1 MRTIKIVL
9 VEDGMR
15 KLFGSGIL
23 MALFLMI
30 IPSIGVAQD
39 PSEEGPVEKW
49 KAKTTDKLET
59 ACRTEL
65 ETYCLKV
72 VPGNKRGLACI
83 YAHSDKLSHPCEMA
97 LYEAAGELQNAMT
110 NLEAFARSCND
121 DMKKLCSS
129 VEPGKGRILACLGDH
144 RQEVSERC
152 NEFLDRAEGD
162 LGETKDL
169 DYQYHTA
176 SIN

>member
-1 MRTIKIVL
+1 MKNI
-9 VEDGMR
+9 
-15 KLFGSGIL
+15 FGGAIL
-23 MALFLMI
+23 IALFCVMI
-30 IPSIGVAQD
+30 PAAFTAEGQQTA
-39 PSEEGPVEKW
+39 EGPVEKW
-49 KAKTTDKLET
+49 KAKATDKLET

-110 NLEAFARSCND
+110 NLEAFARSCHE
-121 DMKKLCSS
+121 DMEKFCSS
-129 VEPGKGRILACLGDH
+129 VEPGKGRILACLADNH
-144 RQEVSERC
+144 QEVSERC
-152 NEFLDRAEGD
+152 NEFLDRAQGD
-162 LGETKDL
+162 LGENKDL
-169 DYQYHTA
+169 DYQYHRA